1 MSERTR
7 AGTGPIEIPADSQL
21 RRGMRR
27 FKRRLHPLQSESMSP
42 IDLPPMRSG
51 LLAKLNLLTVGLTAL
66 TALVLSGYYLWQ
78 QWEGESREL
87 KQRAQSQRSP
97 TAAL

>member
-7 AGTGPIEIPADSQL
+7 AGTGPISIQDDSQL

-27 FKRRLHPLQSESMSP
+27 FKGRLHPLQSESMSP

-78 QWEGESREL
+78 Q
-87 KQRAQSQRSP
+87 
-97 TAAL
+97 

>member
-7 AGTGPIEIPADSQL
+7 AGTGPIRIEADSQL

-42 IDLPPMRSG
+42 IDLPPTQGMNLKGESFRNLTIHLLRSG
-51 LLAKLNLLTVGLTAL
+51 EGIDLSTRKL
-66 TALVLSGYYLWQ
+66 Y
-78 QWEGESREL
+78 
-87 KQRAQSQRSP
+87 P
-97 TAAL
+97 